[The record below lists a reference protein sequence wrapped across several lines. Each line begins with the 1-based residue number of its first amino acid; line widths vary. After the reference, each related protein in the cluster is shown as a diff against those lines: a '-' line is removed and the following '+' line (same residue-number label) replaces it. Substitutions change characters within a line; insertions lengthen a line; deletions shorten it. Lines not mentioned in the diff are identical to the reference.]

1 MTGSLEEKVE
11 ALERRYQ
18 RERKARLLAESIAE
32 RETRRLWETTNEL
45 RAALSVQTA
54 TLESTADGI
63 LVVDRVGKI
72 VSFNGKFIE
81 MWGIPREVIESR
93 DDDKALA
100 FVLDQL
106 KDPDAFLSKVRKL
119 YADPMANSFDVLD
132 FKDGRVVERY
142 SQPQILGEESQGRVW
157 SFRDITDR
165 RRAQVDLEVARDQ
178 ALEASYLKSRFVA
191 TMSHEIRTPMNGVI
205 GMTGLLLDTD
215 LDPEQRGYAQSV
227 RTSAEA
233 LLSIVNDILDFSKIE
248 AGKLTL
254 ESMNFDPRLVVEEVA
269 EMLAYQASAKEIEVA
284 ILLQPDLPSRLR
296 GDPGRLRQV
305 LVNLVGNAIKFT
317 QVGHVTISAALAE
330 ESLNEATVRFEVSDT
345 GIGIG
350 AEDRRLLFESFSQV
364 DSSNTRKFGGTGLG
378 LTISRQLV
386 SMMGGEIGVTSE
398 IAQGSTFWFT
408 ARFEAAVDSPPG
420 DRQTPLVQGFG
431 QGAERE
437 GDETNQARSGPP
449 PRVLIVED
457 NAVNQV
463 VAANIVKKLGYRSD
477 VVANGLEAINALSAI
492 SYAAVLMDCQM
503 PEMDG
508 YAATGEIR
516 SREEGKGHTPII
528 AMTASAMEGDRER
541 CLAAGMDDYISKP
554 VRRDDLAA
562 TLNRWIPAS

>member
-1 MTGSLEEKVE
+1 MTGSLEEQVE
-11 ALERRYQ
+11 ALERRYL
-18 RERKARLLAESIAE
+18 RERKARLMAESIAE
-32 RETRRLWETTNEL
+32 RETRRLWEITNEL

-54 TLESTADGI
+54 TLECTADGI
-63 LVVDRVGKI
+63 LVADLAGKI
-72 VSFNGKFIE
+72 TNFNNKFVE
-81 MWGIPREVIESR
+81 MWGIPQEIIESR

-106 KDPDAFLSKVRKL
+106 NDPDAFLEKVKKL
-119 YADPMANSFDVLD
+119 YDDPLGHSFDVLE
-132 FKDGRVVERY
+132 FKDGRVFERY

-165 RRAQVDLEVARDQ
+165 RRAQVELEVARDR
-178 ALEASYLKSRFVA
+178 ALEASHLKSRFVS

-205 GMTGLLLDTD
+205 GLTGLLLDTD

-254 ESMNFDPRLVVEEVA
+254 ESMDFNPRLVVEEVA
-269 EMLAYQASAKEIEVA
+269 EMLEYQASANKIELA
-284 ILLQPDLPSRLR
+284 ILVQPDVPSRLQ

-305 LVNLVGNAIKFT
+305 LVNLVSNAVKFT
-317 QVGHVTISAALAE
+317 QAGQVTIRAALAE
-330 ESLNEATVRFEVSDT
+330 ESLKEATVRFEVSDT

-350 AEDRRLLFESFSQV
+350 AEDRPLLFESFSQV

-378 LTISRQLV
+378 LAISKQLV
-386 SMMGGEIGVTSE
+386 SIMGGEIGVTSE
-398 IAQGSTFWFT
+398 IAEGSTFWFT

-420 DRQTPLVQGFG
+420 DRQTPHAQGFV
-431 QGAERE
+431 QRQE
-437 GDETNQARSGPP
+437 GEGHETNQARSGPP

-463 VAANIVKKLGYRSD
+463 VAANIVKRLGYRPD
-477 VVANGLEAINALSAI
+477 VVANGLEAVNALSAI

-554 VRRDDLAA
+554 VRRADLAA